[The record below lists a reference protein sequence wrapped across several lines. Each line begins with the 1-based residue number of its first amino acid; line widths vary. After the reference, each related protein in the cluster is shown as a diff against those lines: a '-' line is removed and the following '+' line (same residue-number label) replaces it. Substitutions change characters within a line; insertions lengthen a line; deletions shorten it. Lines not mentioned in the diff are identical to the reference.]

1 MEEIPTPGSY
11 NHEEASV
18 SLKVVLLLFAVVLVG
33 ALAYLVMTERQST
46 DGDSGSSVIYR
57 KKTPTV
63 TATTSTTATATATTT
78 ATATATKTATASVSP
93 TATKTM
99 TVTP

>member
-63 TATTSTTATATATTT
+63 TATASKTATATATT
-78 ATATATKTATASVSP
+78 TATATKTATASVSP